1 MAPVTYHRDVRP
13 LLTGMSYHQEI
24 DRAVML
30 ARRAVSAANLE
41 EPGPLTRFLY
51 QHWYLGRGSDATV
64 PRQVAARDTAER
76 SPRLTPATPPWRTWG
91 PHWNDDRE
99 CHGADLVRLFLACA
113 PHTALHAVAAV
124 TAHAQQW
131 EHPWLLTS
139 RALGQAVPSAD
150 STVLYLPAESLD
162 DLHDHVEAMLTDI
175 RPFLATTVPAL
186 TLRVGRGASLAQNPA
201 DGRPFGQHRCSL
213 VAGTVLAN
221 RGAPHGKLV
230 DEVRETFRRAGV
242 DPQRPYRALGSE
254 WQWARQPRATRTTVA
269 A

>member
-1 MAPVTYHRDVRP
+1 
-13 LLTGMSYHQEI
+13 MSYHQEI

-30 ARRAVSAANLE
+30 ARRAVTAANLQ

-51 QHWYLGRGSDATV
+51 QRWYLGRTSDAV
-64 PRQVAARDTAER
+64 PTQGTTHGTARTSGTGTA
-76 SPRLTPATPPWRTWG
+76 PRFTPSTPPWRTWG
-91 PHWNDDRE
+91 AHWTDDRQ

-113 PHTALHAVAAV
+113 PHTALHTVAAV

-131 EHPWLLTS
+131 DQPWLLTS

-150 STVLYLPAESLD
+150 STVLYLPAEALG
-162 DLHDHVEAMLTDI
+162 DLHEPIEAMLADI
-175 RPFLATTVPAL
+175 RPFLAGSVPAL
-186 TLRVGRGASLAQNPA
+186 TLRIGRGASLAQNPA

-221 RGAPHGKLV
+221 QGMGHGRLV

-242 DPQRPYRALGSE
+242 DPQRPYRALGSQ
-254 WQWARQPRATRTTVA
+254 WQWTRQPRAARSTVA